1 MSLGVPHWLFLGLA
15 YAAGAAVLATA
26 AFALG
31 ERAFPTRPFARS
43 TGQSGEWRRRAEIRD
58 YLDSIGEEYVED
70 GVVEGMHCAFYL
82 PERGVAVTFDAG
94 TYNDLQSTDTYVVFV
109 EHEMRGHH
117 LGQRLPFETP
127 DPGWGRQRADFG
139 STRSRTRGRRTG
151 QTHAGTSSRSRG
163 RNRGRNRGRDH
174 TKSRANIA
182 AAFQTL
188 GITRDADVAEV
199 KAAYR
204 EKVKNVHPDRGGSE
218 EDFARVQEA
227 YATAKQYAD

>member
-1 MSLGVPHWLFLGLA
+1 MSFGVPEWLFLGLA

-31 ERAFPTRPFARS
+31 ERAFPTRPFSGS
-43 TGQSGEWRRRAEIRD
+43 TGSSGEWRRRGEIRE

-70 GVVEGMHCAFYL
+70 GVVEGVHAAFYL
-82 PERGVAVTFDAG
+82 PLRDVAVTFDPD
-94 TYNDLQSTDTYVVFV
+94 TYNALKPTDTYVVFV
-109 EHEMRGHH
+109 EHEMHGHH

-127 DPGWGRQRADFG
+127 EPGWRRQRADFG
-139 STRSRTRGRRTG
+139 RTGGQARGRTTGRSRSRTGYRGSGGPRG
-151 QTHAGTSSRSRG
+151 AGGARSQAA
-163 RNRGRNRGRDH
+163 N
-174 TKSRANIA
+174 RANVA
-182 AAFQTL
+182 SAFRTL
-188 GITRDADVAEV
+188 GLALGADEAEV

-227 YATAKQYAD
+227 YATAKQHAD

>member
-1 MSLGVPHWLFLGLA
+1 MPLGAPDWLFLGLA

-31 ERAFPTRPFARS
+31 EWAFPTRPL
-43 TGQSGEWRRRAEIRD
+43 TGGTESSGEWRCRREIRE

-70 GVVEGMHCAFYL
+70 GVVEGRHCAFYL
-82 PERGVAVTFDAG
+82 PARGVAVTFDAD
-94 TYNDLQSTDTYVVFV
+94 TYNALRTTDTYVVFV

-127 DPGWGRQRADFG
+127 EPGWGRQRADFG
-139 STRSRTRGRRTG
+139 RTGDRSRGKTTGRTRSRTGYRGSG
-151 QTHAGTSSRSRG
+151 GVSGEYQSHANVAS
-163 RNRGRNRGRDH
+163 
-174 TKSRANIA
+174 
-182 AAFQTL
+182 AFRTL
-188 GITRDADVAEV
+188 GIARGANEAEV

-204 EKVKNVHPDRGGSE
+204 EKVKAVHPDRGGTE

-227 YATAKQYAD
+227 YATAKQHAD

>member
-1 MSLGVPHWLFLGLA
+1 MSLGVPEWLFLGLA

-31 ERAFPTRPFARS
+31 ERTFPTRPFSGS
-43 TGQSGEWRRRAEIRD
+43 TAGSGEWRRRREIRE
-58 YLDSIGEEYVED
+58 YLDSIAEEYVED
-70 GVVEGMHCAFYL
+70 GVVEGTHCAFYL
-82 PERGVAVTFDAG
+82 PLRGVAVTFDAD
-94 TYNDLQSTDTYVVFV
+94 TYTALKPTDTYVVFV

-127 DPGWGRQRADFG
+127 EPGRGRQRADFG
-139 STRSRTRGRRTG
+139 SAGGGSRGRR
-151 QTHAGTSSRSRG
+151 AGRARAGAGPRG
-163 RNRGRNRGRDH
+163 PGGGRGPDR
-174 TKSRANIA
+174 SRANIA
-182 AAFQTL
+182 SAFRTL
-188 GITRDADVAEV
+188 GITRDADEAEV

-204 EKVKNVHPDRGGSE
+204 EKVKAAHPDRGGSE

>member
-1 MSLGVPHWLFLGLA
+1 MSFGVPEWLFLGLA

-31 ERAFPTRPFARS
+31 ERTFPTRPFTRS
-43 TGQSGEWRRRAEIRD
+43 TGGSGEWRRRREIRE

-70 GVVEGMHCAFYL
+70 AVVEGTHCAFYL
-82 PERGVAVTFDAG
+82 PPRGVAVTFDAD
-94 TYNDLQSTDTYVVFV
+94 TYNTLRATDTYVVFV

-139 STRSRTRGRRTG
+139 RTGGRTRGRTAGRTRSG
-151 QTHAGTSSRSRG
+151 AGARGTTGRARSQST
-163 RNRGRNRGRDH
+163 NRVNVA
-174 TKSRANIA
+174 S
-182 AAFQTL
+182 AFRTL
-188 GITRDADVAEV
+188 GITRDANEAEV

-204 EKVKNVHPDRGGSE
+204 EKVKNVHPDRGGTE